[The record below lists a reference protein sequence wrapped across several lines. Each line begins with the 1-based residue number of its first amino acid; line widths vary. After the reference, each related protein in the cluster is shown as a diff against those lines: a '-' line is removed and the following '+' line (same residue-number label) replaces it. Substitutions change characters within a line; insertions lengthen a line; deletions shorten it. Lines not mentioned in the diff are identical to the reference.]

1 MLKFAIINYGVGNLR
16 NVKRGFENLGAD
28 VSITNDPKEILES
41 DAIIFPGVGA
51 FAEAM
56 KNLSPIANE
65 LKEAIEEG
73 KPVFGI
79 CLGLQ
84 LLFTRSYEGGIN
96 QGLGLIEGEVV
107 KIGAS
112 VKLPHIGWN
121 TIEIER
127 KNPLV
132 EEIPNNSFMYFAHTY
147 IPKPTDEEVI
157 IAETEYGTRFPS
169 IIAKKNIFA
178 TQFHPE
184 KSGKNGLKILGNFV
198 KLVKG

>member
-1 MLKFAIINYGVGNLR
+1 MLKFAIVNYGVGNLR
-16 NVKRGFENLGAD
+16 NVKRGFENLGVN
-28 VSITNDPKEILES
+28 VSITNDKKEILES

-56 KNLSPIANE
+56 KHLSPIKNE
-65 LKEAIEEG
+65 LKEAIVAG

-84 LLFTRSYEGGIN
+84 LLFTKSHEGGIIY
-96 QGLGLIEGEVV
+96 GLGLVEGEIV
-107 KIGAS
+107 KISAD

-121 TIEIER
+121 TIEIMR

-132 EEIPNNSFMYFAHTY
+132 EGIPNNSFMYFVHTY
-147 IPKPTDEEVI
+147 VPQPTEEEVI
-157 IAETEYGTRFPS
+157 VAETEYGTKFPS
-169 IIAKKNIFA
+169 IIAKKNVFA

-184 KSGKNGLKILGNFV
+184 KSGKTGLKILENFV
-198 KLVKG
+198 KIVKR

>member
-41 DAIIFPGVGA
+41 DVIIFPGVGA

-65 LKEAIEEG
+65 LKEAIEGG

>member
-65 LKEAIEEG
+65 LKGAIEEG

-147 IPKPTDEEVI
+147 IPKPTNEEVI
-157 IAETEYGTRFPS
+157 IAKTEYGTRFPS

>member
-65 LKEAIEEG
+65 LKGAIEGG

>member
-65 LKEAIEEG
+65 LKGAIEEG

-132 EEIPNNSFMYFAHTY
+132 EGIPNNSFMYFAHTY

>member
-65 LKEAIEEG
+65 LKEAIEGG

>member
-1 MLKFAIINYGVGNLR
+1 MLKFAIVNYGVGNLR
-16 NVKRGFENLGAD
+16 NVKRGFENLGVN
-28 VSITNDPKEILES
+28 VSITNNQKEILES

-56 KNLSPIANE
+56 KHLSPIKNE
-65 LKEAIEEG
+65 LKETIAAE
-73 KPVFGI
+73 KHVFGI

-84 LLFTRSYEGGIN
+84 LFFTKSHEGGVSY
-96 QGLGLIEGEVV
+96 GLGLVEGEII
-107 KIGAS
+107 KISAN

-121 TIEIER
+121 TIEIVR

-132 EEIPNNSFMYFAHTY
+132 EGIPNNSFMYFVHTY
-147 IPKPTDEEVI
+147 IPRPTEDVI
-157 IAETEYGTRFPS
+157 IAETEYGTKFPS

-184 KSGKNGLKILGNFV
+184 KSGKTGLKILENFV
-198 KLVKG
+198 KIVKR